1 MKKQVIISTIAV
13 FVAWMVMD
21 SVIHGV
27 ILGGTYERTA
37 SLWRPMA
44 EMKHGQMA
52 IVTLITALMFCLI
65 FVRMFGEKSVERGI
79 EYGLYFGIATGVGGG
94 NPYTELAEEPG
105 QDRAE
110 SQQKPASSANSRASR
125 NGHAPNGRHD
135 VSDQQVFTSM

>member
-79 EYGLYFGIATGVGGG
+79 EYGLYFGIATGVGMGYG
-94 NPYTELAEEPG
+94 TYSVMPIPYRLALAWFLSTTVEAIVA
-105 QDRAE
+105 RAIVGYLA
-110 SQQKPASSANSRASR
+110 QPAKAAVE
-125 NGHAPNGRHD
+125 AD
-135 VSDQQVFTSM
+135 A